1 MRRGRAVRAGSAA
14 FVVAAMVAGCG
25 LPIVGSG
32 RHRDS
37 AAGATPPGATQAGAT
52 PSHAAGASPVARLR
66 ATVARA
72 QRTHEIPTPAPSQG
86 ALGGWRSPVQAVQVF
101 ADAYINWTADTVATH
116 LRVLAQ
122 AGVGQARSAMTLA
135 ASQVARDDALK
146 LGGISNAGTVEAIA
160 PVTGERNVYAVV
172 TRERTTATNT
182 NAYQGL
188 RPAWHVTLAT
198 VTEVDG
204 RLWTISAWQPEN

>member
-1 MRRGRAVRAGSAA
+1 MRRRRSLG
-14 FVVAAMVAGCG
+14 VVAAALTAGAVAGCG
-25 LPIVGSG
+25 LPFGGSG
-32 RHRDS
+32 ASGRPAP
-37 AAGATPPGATQAGAT
+37 AA
-52 PSHAAGASPVARLR
+52 AAASNAEPARAQ

-72 QRTHEIPTPAPSQG
+72 QRTHEIPTPAPSQQ

-101 ADAYINWTADTVATH
+101 AQWYINWTADTVATH

-122 AGVGQARSAMTLA
+122 VGVGQARSAMTLA
-135 ASQVARDDALK
+135 AGQVGNDSSLK
-146 LGGISNAGTVEAIA
+146 LGGIANSGTVEAIA

-182 NAYQGL
+182 NAYHGL

-204 RLWTISAWQPEN
+204 RLWTISGWQPEN